1 MHHSPIRVLPR
12 QATRIR
18 GLGLLTVTTLVAVCF
33 PAAAQAAGTAPPHPP
48 APGFTV
54 VADHLANPR
63 GLSFSLE
70 SDSRS
75 PESESRSD
83 DSGAVLYVAEA
94 GLGGGTASTGV
105 QVGTGQTGSVVA
117 VSGADSAHPQATVVS
132 SNLWS
137 ETGNGD
143 HGFET
148 VGPAGISAGSDNA
161 LYVVMSENY
170 APGLGPQPQQGRL
183 LRLNAHGQIRSVADV
198 ATASLQWES
207 IPANHALNPQ
217 FPDTNPYGVT
227 TTGHEMFVV
236 DAAAN
241 TVSEVT
247 PNGTVRVL
255 AYIPNTPRSDAVPTC
270 VTQGPDGALYV
281 GTLAIAEGPGG
292 AKVYRIDPETTAPA
306 TQAATVW
313 ASGLS
318 TINGCAFSPDG
329 KYFYASEFLALE
341 TLTGPPTGPPP
352 SALVKIP
359 FHHPTTH
366 DYLGLG
372 VLHFA
377 GGVAVDTEGS
387 VYVSNWSNQGP
398 GTPIG
403 QVLRFDR

>member
-1 MHHSPIRVLPR
+1 MRRPAAPGPIPHF
-12 QATRIR
+12 TRIR
-18 GLGLLTVTTLVAVCF
+18 GVAVVAVVF
-33 PAAAQAAGTAPPHPP
+33 VVTAVLPASAQAVGTAPRTPPH
-48 APGFTV
+48 AVFTV

-63 GLSFSLE
+63 GLSFA
-70 SDSRS
+70 
-75 PESESRSD
+75 PETLFD
-83 DSGAVLYVAEA
+83 DTAEVLYVAEA
-94 GLGGGTASTGV
+94 GFGGGTPTAGV
-105 QVGTGQTGSVVA
+105 QVGTGQTGSMAA
-117 VSGADSAHPQATVVS
+117 VKGADTAHPHTTVVS

-137 ETGNGD
+137 QTTNGD

-148 VGPAGISAGSDNA
+148 VGPAGISARSDNA
-161 LYVVMSENY
+161 IYVVMSENY
-170 APGLGPQPQQGRL
+170 ATGLGPQPQQGRL
-183 LRLNAHGQIRSVADV
+183 LRLNNYGRIRSVADI
-198 ATASLQWES
+198 ATASLKWES
-207 IPANHALNPQ
+207 VPANAALNPQ

-227 TTGHEMFVV
+227 TFGREIFVV

-241 TVSEVT
+241 TVNEVS

-255 AYIPNTPRSDAVPTC
+255 AYIPNTPKSDAVPTC
-270 VTQGPDGALYV
+270 VTRGPDGALYV

-292 AKVYRIDPETTAPA
+292 AKVYRINPETTAPV

-313 ASGLS
+313 AEGLS

-341 TLTGPPTGPPP
+341 TLTGPPTGPLP
-352 SALVKIP
+352 SAVVKIP
-359 FHHPTTH
+359 FNHPTTH

-398 GTPIG
+398 GAPIG
-403 QVLRFDR
+403 QVLRFAS